1 MGSTLAENV
10 GYLCTG
16 YPLRRLME
24 LSVVLG
30 LPFGVCCMYA
40 GYDARGRPATVGGEL
55 VDSGELDVS
64 GDGHFGDIQALTG
77 SSLPDQVLEVPP
89 G

>member
-1 MGSTLAENV
+1 MK
-10 GYLCTG
+10 
-16 YPLRRLME
+16 

-30 LPFGVCCMYA
+30 LPFGVFCMYA
-40 GYDARGRPATVGGEL
+40 GYDAFVVDRQPLEGGLWVLASSMFL
-55 VDSGELDVS
+55 VTGF
-64 GDGHFGDIQALTG
+64 FGDIQALTG